1 MALNLFDFTIER
13 QKKPDLTSQSIVTPV
28 PEDGSITATSAG
40 YYGTFVDIDASTRS
54 EADLIS
60 RYREIAGYPD
70 CDNAIEEII
79 SEAIAAID
87 NENPVSIN
95 LENTGLSQSLKK
107 TITDEFEKIKKLLDF
122 NDKAH
127 DIFRRWYVD
136 GRIYYQKLIDKQN
149 ILLLFQQDL
158 LLQEFFSFLFV

>member
-1 MALNLFDFTIER
+1 MALNLFGFTIER

-54 EADLIS
+54 ESDLIS

-79 SEAIAAID
+79 SNLRFTLINKPNIIKQSPNKFTND
-87 NENPVSIN
+87 NSNA
-95 LENTGLSQSLKK
+95 
-107 TITDEFEKIKKLLDF
+107 F
-122 NDKAH
+122 
-127 DIFRRWYVD
+127 
-136 GRIYYQKLIDKQN
+136 
-149 ILLLFQQDL
+149 
-158 LLQEFFSFLFV
+158 